1 MTRLLHRQIHQAF
14 PAATGGEREHLFGP
28 DGKRY
33 IDASGGAAV
42 SCLGHQHPE
51 VIAAMHAQLD
61 RLAYAHTGFFTTD
74 VAEELG
80 EELIA
85 HAPQG
90 LSHVY
95 LVSGG
100 SEAMEAALKL
110 ARQYF
115 VERGEPQRRH
125 FIARRQSYHGNTLG
139 ALAVGGNAWRRKQFA
154 PLLIETHYI
163 DPCYEYRYRLMGESL
178 EDYGRRSADQ
188 LEAQLRELGP
198 ENVIAFVAEPV
209 VGATLG
215 AVPAAPGYFK
225 RIREICDRHGI
236 LLILDEVMCGMGR
249 TGSLHAC
256 EQEGIAPDL
265 MAVAKGLGGG
275 YAPIGATYVGRHIY
289 DAIAQGSGAFQH
301 GHTYMGHPLACS
313 AALAVQ
319 RIIRRDGLLKNVR
332 ERGLQLAQALRE
344 RLTSHPHVGN
354 IRGRGLFQGIELV
367 ADRDTKIPFDSKE
380 KIHAR
385 IKAEA
390 LARGLMVYPMGG
402 TIDGSTGDHVL
413 LAPPF
418 ISTAEVIDTIVDRLG
433 EAVDAAT
440 MAHAVPA

>member
-1 MTRLLHRQIHQAF
+1 
-14 PAATGGEREHLFGP
+14 
-28 DGKRY
+28 
-33 IDASGGAAV
+33 
-42 SCLGHQHPE
+42 
-51 VIAAMHAQLD
+51 
-61 RLAYAHTGFFTTD
+61 
-74 VAEELG
+74 
-80 EELIA
+80 
-85 HAPQG
+85 
-90 LSHVY
+90 
-95 LVSGG
+95 
-100 SEAMEAALKL
+100 
-110 ARQYF
+110 
-115 VERGEPQRRH
+115 
-125 FIARRQSYHGNTLG
+125 
-139 ALAVGGNAWRRKQFA
+139 
-154 PLLIETHYI
+154 
-163 DPCYEYRYRLMGESL
+163 MGESL
-178 EDYGRRSADQ
+178 EDYGRRAADQ
-188 LEAQLRELGP
+188 LEAQLRELGA

-225 RIREICDRHGI
+225 RIREICDRYGI

-256 EQEGIAPDL
+256 EQEGVAPDL

-275 YAPIGATYVGRHIY
+275 YAPIGATYVGKHIY
-289 DAIAQGSGAFQH
+289 DAIAKGSGAFQH

-332 ERGLQLAQALRE
+332 ERGQQLAQALHE
-344 RLTSHPHVGN
+344 RFSKHPHVGN
-354 IRGRGLFQGIELV
+354 LRGRGLFQGIELV
-367 ADRDTKIPFDSKE
+367 ADRDTKIPFDAKD

-385 IKAEA
+385 IKTEA

-402 TIDGSTGDHVL
+402 TIDGSIGDHVL